1 MPGFLAPICGKSR
14 GCPAITPRIEGT
26 GNGILAQTDNVVQF
40 IRVATPLPLL
50 PRWLYFVGLWLLLA
64 FVFASQLFWA
74 GYVTPWSKAFS
85 QEVVYWLSWGMLA
98 PVIFW
103 MCRRLHAG
111 EQVWSR
117 YVLGLA
123 LGALVASLIQP
134 VIAESI
140 RLAQAALSG
149 WLWAHQNL
157 SPPSTQGLRMTV
169 IRNAGINLPV
179 YVGTVLAWHAA
190 TYYREL
196 RDRQLK
202 SSQLESLLQ
211 RAQLQA
217 LRSQLNPHFLF
228 NTLHSI
234 AELVHENPKLAES
247 LILRLGEL
255 LRQVLQSSTL
265 PDVPL
270 KEEIDF
276 VRGYVEIE
284 QVRLGERLQVSW
296 DVEPD
301 TLRARVPSLILQ
313 PLVENAIQHGIAPL
327 ATIGRLTIRAWHE
340 QGFLHLQVRD
350 TGPGL
355 SSDASER
362 GRGIGLANTRARL
375 ERLYGGRQ
383 SFELLG
389 DNGLVVNVCL
399 PLAAVTTP

>member
-1 MPGFLAPICGKSR
+1 MAVSFP
-14 GCPAITPRIEGT
+14 
-26 GNGILAQTDNVVQF
+26 F
-40 IRVATPLPLL
+40 I
-50 PRWLYFVGLWLLLA
+50 PRWLCFVGLWLLLA

-85 QEVVYWLSWGMLA
+85 QEVVYWLSWGILSPA
-98 PVIFW
+98 IFW
-103 MCRRLHAG
+103 MCRRLHDD
-111 EQVWSR
+111 EQARTR
-117 YVLGLA
+117 YALGLI
-123 LGALVASLIQP
+123 LGALAASIAQP
-134 VIAESI
+134 IISESI
-140 RLAQAALSG
+140 GFVQSGLS
-149 WLWAHQNL
+149 WMRSVSQDD
-157 SPPSTQGLRMTV
+157 SPQSTLGLRVRV

-179 YVGTVLAWHAA
+179 YVGIVLAWHAA

-202 SSQLESLLQ
+202 SSELESLLH

-255 LRQVLQSSTL
+255 LRQVLRSSTL

-270 KEEIDF
+270 AEEIDF

-284 QVRLGERLQVSW
+284 QMRLGERLQVSW
-296 DVEPD
+296 DVEPEA
-301 TLRARVPSLILQ
+301 LQVRVPSLILQ

-327 ATIGRLTIRAWHE
+327 AAKGSLTIRAWRE
-340 QGFLHLQVRD
+340 QGLLHLQVRD

-355 SSDASER
+355 SSESR
-362 GRGIGLANTRARL
+362 GRGSGIGLSNTRTRL

-383 SFELLG
+383 RFELIG
-389 DNGLVVNVCL
+389 DNGLAVNVCI
-399 PLAAVTTP
+399 PLSAAATIAP